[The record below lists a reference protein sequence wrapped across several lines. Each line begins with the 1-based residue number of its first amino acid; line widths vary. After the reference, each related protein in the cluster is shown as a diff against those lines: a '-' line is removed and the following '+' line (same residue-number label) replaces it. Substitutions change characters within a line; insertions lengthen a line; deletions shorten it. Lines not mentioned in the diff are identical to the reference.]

1 MITILNEEGSLGTPN
16 SDHVIYGPSH
26 ISVTLVIIVILI
38 IFNLDRCA
46 LLGLGPLVGIA

>member
-16 SDHVIYGPSH
+16 SDYVIYGPSH

-38 IFNLDRCA
+38 ILNLDQCA
-46 LLGLGPLVGIA
+46 SLGRNPLGGIA